1 MNEGSKNLRRLI
13 SAVLLVHGLGHTG
26 GYWMLQRSWLS
37 ESLSMGST
45 RWLFVGLW
53 VVASLGFLATSG
65 GLLSRKPWWRQLA
78 VISSLVSLPSALL
91 FYAPNMNLTGALLV
105 DLSVLGG
112 LIWARWPKSEQIV
125 A

>member
-13 SAVLLVHGLGHTG
+13 SAVLLVHGIGHTG

-37 ESLSMGST
+37 ESLSAGSA
-45 RWLFVGLW
+45 RWVFIGLW
-53 VVASLGFLATSG
+53 LVAGLGFLATSG
-65 GLLSRKPWWRQLA
+65 GLFYRKSSWRRLA
-78 VISSLVSLPSALL
+78 VLSSLVSLPSTLL
-91 FYAPNMNLTGALLV
+91 FYSPNMNLTGALLV

-112 LIWARWPKSEQIV
+112 LLWAHWPKSEQIG